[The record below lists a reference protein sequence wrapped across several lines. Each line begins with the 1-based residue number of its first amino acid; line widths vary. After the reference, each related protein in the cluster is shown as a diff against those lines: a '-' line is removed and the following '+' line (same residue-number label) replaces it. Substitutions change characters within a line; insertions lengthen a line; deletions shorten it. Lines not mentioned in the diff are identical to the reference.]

1 MNATKRDWTEEA
13 LKAREILAKFI
24 EAHPRATH
32 TIDVFRLIDDYRYLE
47 DTQLATAEKYIK
59 ATLKMAD
66 KQ

>member
-1 MNATKRDWTEEA
+1 MKGTKRDWTEEA

-24 EAHPRATH
+24 EAHPKATH

>member
-1 MNATKRDWTEEA
+1 MKGTKRDWTEEA
-13 LKAREILAKFI
+13 LKARKILAKFI
-24 EAHPRATH
+24 EAHPQATH

>member
-24 EAHPRATH
+24 EAHPKATH

>member
-1 MNATKRDWTEEA
+1 MKATKRDWTEEA

-24 EAHPRATH
+24 EAHPQAKQ
-32 TIDVFRLIDDYRYLE
+32 TIQVFRLIDDYRYLE
-47 DTQLATAEKYIK
+47 DSQLATAEKYIK

>member
-24 EAHPRATH
+24 EAHPQATH
-32 TIDVFRLIDDYRYLE
+32 TIDVFRLIDDYRYLG

>member
-24 EAHPRATH
+24 ESHPKATH
-32 TIDVFRLIDDYRYLE
+32 TIDVFRLIADYRYLE
-47 DTQLATAEKYIK
+47 DSQLATAEKYIK

>member
-1 MNATKRDWTEEA
+1 M
-13 LKAREILAKFI
+13 KAREILAKFI
-24 EAHPRATH
+24 EAHPQATH
-32 TIDVFRLIDDYRYLE
+32 TIDVFRLIDDYRYLG